1 MYGTDVLQIVL
12 ETDRQTLYFSV
23 LHTEDLEAMISHM
36 TASLKRIFPDSS
48 PGWVVLQWDHT
59 SLKANGFS
67 NHRKHYMFIIYSMC
81 F

>member
-1 MYGTDVLQIVL
+1 MDVLQIVL

-48 PGWVVLQWDHT
+48 PG
-59 SLKANGFS
+59 
-67 NHRKHYMFIIYSMC
+67 
-81 F
+81 